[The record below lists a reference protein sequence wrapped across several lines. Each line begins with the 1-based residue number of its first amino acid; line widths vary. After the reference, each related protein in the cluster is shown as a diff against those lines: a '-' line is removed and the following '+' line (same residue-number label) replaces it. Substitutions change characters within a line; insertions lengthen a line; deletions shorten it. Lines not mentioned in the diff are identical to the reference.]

1 MLFFV
6 YKSIYK
12 YIQKCFNSIKNPP
25 QQNPTFSSLYIIYTD
40 LNQQKIYF
48 DYEKENPFTNKLY
61 KVFD

>member
-1 MLFFV
+1 M
-6 YKSIYK
+6 
-12 YIQKCFNSIKNPP
+12 YIQKRFNSVKNPL
-25 QQNPTFSSLYIIYTD
+25 QQNSSFSFLYIIYTD